1 MADNSTGLDMVS
13 DTMPRQDEL
22 ETYRILFELFD
33 RDMSGFIYVQDVR
46 AIAYKLDRDPNE
58 GKLSNF
64 LTGLVISLINNF
76 DEDKD
81 QKVSFGEFV
90 SALWTLEKRDE
101 EFDMFHAS

>member
-1 MADNSTGLDMVS
+1 MAIHNKRPGGVEARQMADNSTGLDIEL

-58 GKLSNF
+58 G
-64 LTGLVISLINNF
+64 
-76 DEDKD
+76 
-81 QKVSFGEFV
+81 
-90 SALWTLEKRDE
+90 
-101 EFDMFHAS
+101 